1 MVQKIFF
8 FSLKYSLICP
18 GRLQHMPINLTAA
31 TSLPADAFSG
41 LRFQTD
47 FAIAEPKEN
56 TSALHTQRLKS
67 NNM

>member
-1 MVQKIFF
+1 
-8 FSLKYSLICP
+8 
-18 GRLQHMPINLTAA
+18 MPINLTAA